1 MINDTRIL
9 RQRKLQF
16 SSKDVVSIPK
26 ILICERI
33 TNFLT
38 AAPNSFNGTAEA
50 GPTTELITETGD
62 IMIQQYGLQELEA

>member
-16 SSKDVVSIPK
+16 SSKDVSIPK

-38 AAPNSFNGTAEA
+38 VAPNSFNGTAEA